1 MRPAHQSTIAT
12 TVCVLMVLAVVFLKG
27 FPVQSFQYAPTF
39 NKLTLLTTRPNAGLY
54 RNSNQ
59 TRNRV
64 VWTMSSSSSS
74 DSDLSGENSSK
85 GDQSLSTIR
94 ALPASK
100 SLDTGAILRYGAAF
114 VIQMTLIAGVFSGL
128 DALTSIFKISP
139 SKIPMAINVVLF
151 YGFALKSRILNPLDN
166 QRPQTATKEIKGDT
180 QNRSSSSNSS
190 VDSPPPRTMPSW
202 TPPGFVFPI
211 VWLLIIGPLRA
222 VSSSLVYQATG
233 RYFSTAIMSLMA
245 HLTIG
250 DIWNTINNKERR
262 YGTSVV
268 GVLMVWASAAFAAY
282 QYSLV
287 APLAGRLLSLPLIWL
302 TIASSLIV
310 RTWQLNP
317 APDTGKPESLL
328 PTKDV
333 NAKTITKLMWFEK

>member
-1 MRPAHQSTIAT
+1 MRAALQSTIAT
-12 TVCVLMVLAVVFLKG
+12 TGCILMFVAVVFLEG
-27 FPVQSFQYAPTF
+27 FPVKSFQYAPTF
-39 NKLTLLTTRPNAGLY
+39 NKLTLLITRPNAGLS

-59 TRNRV
+59 SRNHV
-64 VWTMSSSSSS
+64 VWTMSSSSS
-74 DSDLSGENSSK
+74 SDLSGENSSK
-85 GDQSLSTIR
+85 GDQSLSSIK

-128 DALTSIFKISP
+128 DALMSIFKISP

-151 YGFALKSRILNPLDN
+151 YGFALKSRVLNPLDN
-166 QRPQTATKEIKGDT
+166 QRPQTATKEIKGDS
-180 QNRSSSSNSS
+180 QVGSSSDSS

-262 YGTSVV
+262 YGTSIV

-282 QYSLV
+282 QYSIV

-310 RTWQLNP
+310 RTWRLNP

-328 PTKDV
+328 PTKDA
-333 NAKTITKLMWFEK
+333 NAKTITKLVWFEK